1 MLNYNNIKDKR
12 QWKSTIGMNES
23 QFNDLTQQFAE
34 SYVTVNGVEISEASK
49 RLDRD
54 FLLPGYADCLF
65 FILFQLKNAL
75 TYDSLGFLIGTDGSN
90 ARRNFEKY
98 LNILDHALIRLGH
111 TPKRSFID
119 KDDFKNHLPKEA
131 DIIIDVT
138 EHSIERP
145 SDNQEQKDNY
155 SGKKKLHTRK
165 ELIISDKNK
174 KIIYISNS
182 HKGKEHDFSI
192 LKAEFPPQVDWFDSF
207 TVRVDL
213 GFQGMS
219 DIYKC
224 KDIII
229 PVKKKRKAKGVSNE
243 LSEVDK
249 DYNKI
254 CAKERIYVEH
264 SIGGLKRYRILVNR
278 NRSKS
283 EGIFDQTV
291 GICAGLWNLS
301 LKNLTN

>member
-111 TPKRSFID
+111 TPKRSFLD
-119 KDDFKNHLPKEA
+119 KDDFKDHLPKEA

-155 SGKKKLHTRK
+155 SGKKNSTLA
-165 ELIISDKNK
+165 KN
-174 KIIYISNS
+174 
-182 HKGKEHDFSI
+182 
-192 LKAEFPPQVDWFDSF
+192 
-207 TVRVDL
+207 
-213 GFQGMS
+213 
-219 DIYKC
+219 
-224 KDIII
+224 
-229 PVKKKRKAKGVSNE
+229 
-243 LSEVDK
+243 
-249 DYNKI
+249 
-254 CAKERIYVEH
+254 
-264 SIGGLKRYRILVNR
+264 
-278 NRSKS
+278 
-283 EGIFDQTV
+283 
-291 GICAGLWNLS
+291 
-301 LKNLTN
+301 